1 MSASRPRAARRTT
14 TENYEW
20 SGLSGE
26 GNNCCRN
33 PDGEAGPWCYTTDGD
48 TRWELC
54 TVGAAGACDFT
65 PGASVCTSC
74 ANRFSDGLETGV
86 DCGGT
91 TCARRCP
98 VGEGRQTGSD
108 CATGKCDAARGVC
121 RALTPHDTCT
131 DAEQNCFEVDLDCGG
146 EECCEDGYTCSDG
159 KFCAIDGDCTSGQ
172 CSIPRLLRRL

>member
-1 MSASRPRAARRTT
+1 MLFYILEKAKAVEVREHKFSAATAPRYVARVRVKPH
-14 TENYEW
+14 
-20 SGLSGE
+20 SSAL
-26 GNNCCRN
+26 
-33 PDGEAGPWCYTTDGD
+33 D
-48 TRWELC
+48 
-54 TVGAAGACDFT
+54 
-65 PGASVCTSC
+65 
-74 ANRFSDGLETGV
+74 
-86 DCGGT
+86 
-91 TCARRCP
+91 
-98 VGEGRQTGSD
+98 SD